1 MYYSHFGLN
10 QAPFKIT
17 PNTGFFF
24 SGGNRGPILEALIYA
39 ITHGEGIIKVTGEV
53 GSGKTMLCHML
64 PKRLPAHIETVYIA
78 NPSVSPEEILHAIA
92 FELQLPVGRGAQRLE
107 VMQAMHD
114 FLLKRYA
121 EGKRV
126 VVFVEESQSMPI
138 ATLEE
143 IRLLSNLET
152 SNDKLLQ
159 IVLFGQPELDDNLR
173 QPNIRQLRERITHSF
188 RLEPLTQG
196 EIREYLMFRMRT
208 AGYRGPD
215 LFSNSVV
222 KNIARTSLGLTRRV
236 NLIADKALLAAFS
249 ENTHTLRPK
258 HVEAAVRDSEFS
270 QQMPRRVETRR
281 LWGGAAL
288 VAAGAVIGIA
298 TYALLQNAAQS
309 PATAARTPQ
318 EGMVAAEN
326 PAPVSSKSAPPAAT
340 VPPAPRAVASVL
352 PGRAAAPAS
361 DSGTKLAAP
370 AFSGGNTEPGNEP
383 DLLEAR
389 LAATQK
395 WLANEAHTTFS
406 IQLMG
411 TQDSQQLKKLLNS
424 MGKIVE
430 INKVFVY
437 RTRAMQRPSLTVLY
451 GSFNSTRA
459 AREALDKL
467 PESLRANQP
476 ILRTVQGIRDE
487 IRQLQPS

>member
-1 MYYSHFGLN
+1 
-10 QAPFKIT
+10 
-17 PNTGFFF
+17 
-24 SGGNRGPILEALIYA
+24 
-39 ITHGEGIIKVTGEV
+39 
-53 GSGKTMLCHML
+53 
-64 PKRLPAHIETVYIA
+64 
-78 NPSVSPEEILHAIA
+78 
-92 FELQLPVGRGAQRLE
+92 
-107 VMQAMHD
+107 
-114 FLLKRYA
+114 
-121 EGKRV
+121 
-126 VVFVEESQSMPI
+126 
-138 ATLEE
+138 
-143 IRLLSNLET
+143 
-152 SNDKLLQ
+152 
-159 IVLFGQPELDDNLR
+159 
-173 QPNIRQLRERITHSF
+173 
-188 RLEPLTQG
+188 
-196 EIREYLMFRMRT
+196 
-208 AGYRGPD
+208 
-215 LFSNSVV
+215 
-222 KNIARTSLGLTRRV
+222 
-236 NLIADKALLAAFS
+236 
-249 ENTHTLRPK
+249 
-258 HVEAAVRDSEFS
+258 
-270 QQMPRRVETRR
+270 
-281 LWGGAAL
+281 
-288 VAAGAVIGIA
+288 
-298 TYALLQNAAQS
+298 
-309 PATAARTPQ
+309 
-318 EGMVAAEN
+318 
-326 PAPVSSKSAPPAAT
+326 
-340 VPPAPRAVASVL
+340 VL